1 LLVLKIGCGFDP
13 NFFKLFKKYMLNKN
27 KFQKNG
33 IILLDEISLRESI
46 SVNSRTLTY
55 TGLEDC
61 GEEIETKQKSNLK
74 ANNALV
80 FMWQS
85 FGENVG
91 QPIAVFTSHGPI
103 KGIIDKH
110 YII

>member
-1 LLVLKIGCGFDP
+1 
-13 NFFKLFKKYMLNKN
+13 
-27 KFQKNG
+27 
-33 IILLDEISLRESI
+33 
-46 SVNSRTLTY
+46 
-55 TGLEDC
+55 
-61 GEEIETKQKSNLK
+61 LK

-85 FGENVG
+85 FGENVA
-91 QPIAVFTSHGPI
+91 QLIAVFTSHGPI

>member
-1 LLVLKIGCGFDP
+1 
-13 NFFKLFKKYMLNKN
+13 MLSKN
-27 KFQKNG
+27 KFQKKG
-33 IILLDEISLRESI
+33 ILLLDEISLRESI
-46 SVNSRTLTY
+46 TVNSRTLTY

-61 GEEIETKQKSNLK
+61 GEEIESKQKSNLK

-85 FGENVG
+85 FGENVA
-91 QPIAVFTSHGPI
+91 QPIAVFTSHGPV
-103 KGIIDKH
+103 KGNIDKH